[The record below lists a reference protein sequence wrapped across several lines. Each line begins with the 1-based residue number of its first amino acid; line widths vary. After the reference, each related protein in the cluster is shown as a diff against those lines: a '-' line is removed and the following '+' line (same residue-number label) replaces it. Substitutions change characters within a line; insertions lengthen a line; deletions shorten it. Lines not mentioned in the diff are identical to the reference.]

1 MRISTMSPKQDIM
14 RVNLRIS
21 KTQFARMKEI
31 ARMRRQSLNGLFL
44 SAVEFYLN
52 DGGDRGTSEQYI
64 LSLAKK
70 LSNLKVDVEIVGEML
85 SFFAL
90 HFFCYTPELPESQ
103 RRALKIDGK
112 KRHAKFIELL
122 AKRIQ
127 TKESGILN
135 LDNQSSVDPE
145 APDPDSE

>member
-1 MRISTMSPKQDIM
+1 MSPKQDLM

-21 KTQFARMKEI
+21 KMQFARMKEI
-31 ARMRRQSLNGLFL
+31 AKMRRQSLNGLFL
-44 SAVEFYLN
+44 SAVEVYLTE
-52 DGGDRGTSEQYI
+52 GGGKSTSDQYI

-127 TKESGILN
+127 TKDSGLLN
-135 LDNQSSVDPE
+135 IANQPFV
-145 APDPDSE
+145 DSETHDSEPD

>member
-1 MRISTMSPKQDIM
+1 M
-14 RVNLRIS
+14 
-21 KTQFARMKEI
+21 QFARMKEI
-31 ARMRRQSLNGLFL
+31 AKMRRQSLNGLFL
-44 SAVEFYLN
+44 SAVEVYLTE
-52 DGGDRGTSEQYI
+52 GGGKSTSDQYI

-127 TKESGILN
+127 TKDSGLLN
-135 LDNQSSVDPE
+135 IANQPFV
-145 APDPDSE
+145 DSETHDSEPD